1 MKLGM
6 LRKGRKLQ
14 IHNQRAISC
23 KLNIKEYFQQ
33 LYVTSITKCDRG
45 RIHKSSLK
53 TTNNK
58 IMN

>member
-33 LYVTSITKCDRG
+33 LYVTSITKCDRV

-53 TTNNK
+53 TLLS
-58 IMN
+58 